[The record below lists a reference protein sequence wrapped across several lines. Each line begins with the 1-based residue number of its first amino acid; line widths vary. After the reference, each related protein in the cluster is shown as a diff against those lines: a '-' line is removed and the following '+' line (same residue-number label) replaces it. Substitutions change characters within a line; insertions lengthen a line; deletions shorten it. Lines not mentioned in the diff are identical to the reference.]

1 MARLPSLSGLLGG
14 LTGLRELVRR
24 PTPPGAVP
32 GHLEPVA
39 ASRPTQVR
47 LFGYGVDSLV
57 ERVAPDLTELR
68 ALRTRCPVI
77 WVDVD
82 GLGRTDLLRELA
94 RELGLH
100 PLAMEDAVTPY
111 QRPKVEAY
119 PEHLFVVTRMLEL
132 EERLQTEQLALFVG
146 EGFVLTL
153 QGERPGDCLDPVRER
168 LRAGR
173 GRIRESGADY
183 LAYALVDAVTDHYFP
198 VLDELG
204 GRLERLER
212 EVLGGGGHDIPAR
225 VQAAKYDLMTA
236 RRMVWPLRDAVASI
250 VRDEKLT
257 HVSSEVRLYFRD
269 CLDHTRQLADVVDS
283 YREIAN
289 GLLDLHFSSM
299 SHRMNEVMK
308 LLTLVSSIFIPLS
321 FVAGVYGMNFD
332 PDRSPWNMPEL
343 RCDYGYPAVLGLMML
358 VALGALT
365 YFWRRG
371 WLR

>member
-14 LTGLRELVRR
+14 LTGLRQLVRR
-24 PTPPGAVP
+24 ASPPGEAP
-32 GHLEPVA
+32 GTLEPA
-39 ASRPTQVR
+39 AEGRPTSVR
-47 LFGYGVDSLV
+47 VLGYGGDGIVDR
-57 ERVAPDLTELR
+57 EVADLAELTTIR
-68 ALRTRCPVI
+68 SSCSVV

-82 GLGRTDLLRELA
+82 GLGDTERLQGLA
-94 RELGLH
+94 RALGLH
-100 PLAMEDAVTPY
+100 PLAMEDAVTTY
-111 QRPKVEAY
+111 QRPKIEVY
-119 PEHLFVVTRMLEL
+119 PDHLFIVVRMVDLA
-132 EERLQTEQLALFVG
+132 ERLRTEQLAIFSG
-146 EGFVLTL
+146 AGFVVTL
-153 QGERPGDCLDPVRER
+153 QGELPGDSLDPVRDR
-168 LRAGR
+168 IRAGR
-173 GRIRESGADY
+173 GRLGTAGADY

-212 EVLGGGGHDIPAR
+212 EVLNGGGRDIPVR

-236 RRMVWPLRDAVASI
+236 RRLVLPLRDAVASV
-250 VRDEKLT
+250 VRDENLT

-308 LLTLVSSIFIPLS
+308 LLTLVSSVFIPLS

-343 RCDYGYPAVLGLMML
+343 RWEYGYPLALGLMAIMA
-358 VALGALT
+358 VSALT
-365 YFWRRG
+365 YFWSKG